1 MGECIEELEIVLS
14 YKIDSFKACLTS
26 SRTCGAE
33 EQLLVVSEGHDPAHV
48 EGQHHGVVEILVDIE
63 WSRPNKK
70 LVAVLVLTM
79 SNNTS
84 FLAQPE
90 I

>member
-1 MGECIEELEIVLS
+1 MGAWGLES
-14 YKIDSFKACLTS
+14 NKAYLTS

-33 EQLLVVSEGHDPAHV
+33 EQLLVVPEGHDPAHV

-79 SNNTS
+79 SNNPS